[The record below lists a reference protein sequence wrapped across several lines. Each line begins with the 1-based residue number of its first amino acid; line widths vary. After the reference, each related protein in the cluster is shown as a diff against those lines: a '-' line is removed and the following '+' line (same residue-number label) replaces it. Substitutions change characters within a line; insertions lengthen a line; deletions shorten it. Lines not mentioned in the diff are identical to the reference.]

1 MNVQHRSFVFYH
13 LLCYTI
19 LSTHSYSC
27 QTTFVT
33 SDHRQTNVSS
43 TGSLPRC
50 LLVVRIHSSPQTC
63 SSDTVYLFRLETL
76 SRTRGLLWMFS
87 ACRLDLQK
95 LYYSTAQF
103 YKVSRARIFTWG
115 IEDWRMMEGFI
126 SLPMCVWSFIEW
138 DFGELVSQW

>member
-1 MNVQHRSFVFYH
+1 MMWKGRCNHIEQVDNYCRYEYNMNVQHRSFVFYH
-13 LLCYTI
+13 LLCFTI

-43 TGSLPRC
+43 TGSLPRY

-103 YKVSRARIFTWG
+103 YKVSRARIFRWG
-115 IEDWRMMEGFI
+115 IED
-126 SLPMCVWSFIEW
+126 
-138 DFGELVSQW
+138 